1 MNIEYIL
8 ARFVRKFTP
17 EYMVNFFLQKGIFIK
32 PGIETSNPN
41 EALSQYLNVLNKQD
55 ISIVGKKCLLFG
67 YGGNFGLGC
76 MLLEKGAKHVIL
88 MDKYARPNTKRNLVL
103 LPRYEKYLEYT
114 DKEILPRSDYIT
126 LHHEDIQKLST
137 TVDIV
142 LSSSVFEHVED
153 VEEVTQ
159 ALATLM
165 NQKGVQVHFIDLRDH
180 FFKYPFEMLCYSKNI
195 WDKWLNP
202 SSYLN
207 RYRML
212 DYQHFFE
219 TYFTDIKIT
228 VLENNIDEFQKI
240 QSRVR
245 KEFLT
250 GNNEMDSITSIL
262 VIAKEARYIIK

>member
-1 MNIEYIL
+1 MNIEYLL

-17 EYMVNFFLQKGIFIK
+17 EYLFNFFLQKGIFIK

-88 MDKYARPNTKRNLVL
+88 MDKYAHPNTKRNLAL

-159 ALATLM
+159 ALAALM
-165 NQKGVQVHFIDLRDH
+165 NPKGVQVHFIDLRDH
-180 FFKYPFEMLCYSKNI
+180 FFKYPFEMLCYSEKI
-195 WDKWLNP
+195 WYKWLNP

-207 RYRML
+207 RYRMF
-212 DYQHFFE
+212 DYQRVFE
-219 TYFTDIKIT
+219 QNFTNVEII
-228 VLENNIDEFQKI
+228 VLERNMDVFKKV

-245 KEFLT
+245 KEFLSNVT
-250 GNNEMDSITSIL
+250 EIDSITSIL
-262 VIAKEARYIIK
+262 VIVKGTP